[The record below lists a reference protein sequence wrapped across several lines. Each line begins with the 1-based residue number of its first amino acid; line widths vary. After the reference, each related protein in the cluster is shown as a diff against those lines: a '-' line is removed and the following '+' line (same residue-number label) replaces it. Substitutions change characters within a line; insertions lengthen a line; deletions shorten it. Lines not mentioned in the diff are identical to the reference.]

1 MRKYTYGWPTGAFT
15 KVMHTDWLSRAL
27 KQQAAVLLFVMG
39 GFASAQSQETSLALI
54 RPEALA
60 PAPAPFVKAAFAAEL
75 PQTPS
80 HKFWDRKN
88 RLLFVGVAATAT
100 ADFAVTRANLQGGGQ
115 ELNPVTRIFSG
126 STAGLAV
133 NFAGETAG
141 VIGLSYLLHKTGHH
155 KLERFVSMTDIGASS
170 AAVAYGLA
178 HR

>member
-1 MRKYTYGWPTGAFT
+1 MRKYRYGWPMGAFT
-15 KVMHTDWLSRAL
+15 KVMHTDWLNKGLRHG
-27 KQQAAVLLFVMG
+27 AAVLIFVAAG
-39 GFASAQSQETSLALI
+39 LASAQSQEASLAMI

-60 PAPAPFVKAAFAAEL
+60 PAPAPFVKAAFATEL
-75 PQTPS
+75 PQAPS
-80 HKFWDRKN
+80 HKFWDREN
-88 RLLFVGVAATAT
+88 RLLFAGVAASAT

-115 ELNPVTRIFSG
+115 ELNPITRVFSG